1 MISRTKKELDDILK
15 LEEEIW
21 EQKRRQKTMSFSI
34 KKAFHR
40 SSTNKMKNMN
50 NDMES
55 CVMMRKVFKRCYPL
69 FLRSL
74 PILHSFKSGHK
85 NL

>member
-34 KKAFHR
+34 KKR
-40 SSTNKMKNMN
+40 LSIGVQQT
-50 NDMES
+50 
-55 CVMMRKVFKRCYPL
+55 R
-69 FLRSL
+69 
-74 PILHSFKSGHK
+74 
-85 NL
+85 

>member
-34 KKAFHR
+34 KKGF
-40 SSTNKMKNMN
+40 
-50 NDMES
+50 
-55 CVMMRKVFKRCYPL
+55 P
-69 FLRSL
+69 
-74 PILHSFKSGHK
+74 
-85 NL
+85 